1 MEMRNYEVYVS
12 ILNYTNA
19 NKLEFNLT
27 IQSFSCFSLR
37 KKGNKKILQMD
48 ILRGCTRAIHILN
61 HARVTM
67 SCRSSSWTVVVPS

>member
-1 MEMRNYEVYVS
+1 MRNYDIYVS

-27 IQSFSCFSLR
+27 IQSFSFFS
-37 KKGNKKILQMD
+37 KGKGNKKKKLQMD